1 MVNVSL
7 AHSKSGQDE
16 DKVDFILSGNERDN
30 NFTSSMHEL
39 FRLLTPLL
47 SLKFYFNTEKIQ
59 IHSGNN
65 RPLLVLQLYG
75 RCVK

>member
-1 MVNVSL
+1 MNGFGISGKYKTSL
-7 AHSKSGQDE
+7 KFVKEWARRRQSGLL
-16 DKVDFILSGNERDN
+16 LSGNERDN

-65 RPLLVLQLYG
+65 RPLLVL
-75 RCVK
+75 

>member
-1 MVNVSL
+1 
-7 AHSKSGQDE
+7 
-16 DKVDFILSGNERDN
+16 
-30 NFTSSMHEL
+30 MHDL
-39 FRLLTPLL
+39 FRLFTPLL